1 MVFYGGEPRLGTLEE
16 QELGRGGRGEGGGG
30 GEGWEG
36 LPTRDNSSVC
46 LRRNEVGVFE
56 ATGCGLRRF
65 TPLAEIK
72 TRSRRGTLSGGL
84 LAST

>member
-36 LPTRDNSSVC
+36 KAGRVRRRCRSVYDEMKLVC
-46 LRRNEVGVFE
+46 LRRQAAVC
-56 ATGCGLRRF
+56 ADLLRWR
-65 TPLAEIK
+65 K
-72 TRSRRGTLSGGL
+72 SRRDHGEEP
-84 LAST
+84 